1 MKGEEEKEEEEE
13 DCFHWCSLILNSRQL
28 MDETLLQSNGLH
40 LQASRQ
46 VMRLYVTQGG
56 RGGVLRQLWHQHTV
70 DTGEIVSMMTQIN

>member
-1 MKGEEEKEEEEE
+1 
-13 DCFHWCSLILNSRQL
+13 

-40 LQASRQ
+40 LRASRQ

-56 RGGVLRQLWHQHTV
+56 RGGVLHQLRHQHTV